1 MSSDKARILV
11 VDDEYA
17 IRETTAALL
26 EDEYEVVQCPNG
38 EVALRELRARAFD
51 VVCTDFRMPG
61 ITGAELIR
69 AAKEEHPGIAGLIV
83 TAYADYPSFQPMLHS
98 VACLVLLKPY
108 EAEKLL
114 EMVARSVRL
123 ARTKQLTSAALAEA
137 ARASASDRPAAKS

>member
-26 EDEYEVVQCPNG
+26 EDEYEVVRCPNG

-69 AAKEEHPGIAGLIV
+69 AAKEQYPGIAGLIV
-83 TAYADYPSFQPMLHS
+83 TAYAD
-98 VACLVLLKPY
+98 
-108 EAEKLL
+108 
-114 EMVARSVRL
+114 
-123 ARTKQLTSAALAEA
+123 
-137 ARASASDRPAAKS
+137 